1 MSKKK
6 ARPDDAEQVISLLL
20 SGERQ
25 DVVILI
31 VPSHDRHE
39 KRLPTQ
45 DEWANAALDVF
56 GELYG
61 GATAFQAFQGVY
73 KADDGRLLRDRPI
86 LIECYAERAALEDRV
101 RLAEMLAFAKRMGR
115 EMRQEAVALII
126 NDAFYLIKDF
136 R

>member
-6 ARPDDAEQVISLLL
+6 IPPSDDAERVISLLL
-20 SGERQ
+20 SGQRQ
-25 DVVILI
+25 DLVILI

-39 KRLPTQ
+39 KPLASQ
-45 DEWANAALDVF
+45 DEWANAALDLF

-86 LIECYAERAALEDRV
+86 LVEC
-101 RLAEMLAFAKRMGR
+101 GSGWP
-115 EMRQEAVALII
+115 
-126 NDAFYLIKDF
+126 N
-136 R
+136 

>member
-6 ARPDDAEQVISLLL
+6 KTPPDDAEHVISILL
-20 SGERQ
+20 SGQRQ
-25 DVVILI
+25 DLLILI
-31 VPSHDRHE
+31 VPSHDRNE
-39 KRLPTQ
+39 KVLPNQ
-45 DEWANAALDVF
+45 NEWANAALDLF

-61 GATAFQAFQGVY
+61 GATAFQAFQGV
-73 KADDGRLLRDRPI
+73 KSQDGHLLRDRPI
-86 LIECYAERAALEDRV
+86 LIECYAERAALEDRD
-101 RLAEMLAFAKRMGR
+101 RLNELLAFAKRMGR

>member
-6 ARPDDAEQVISLLL
+6 ARPDDTEQVISLLL

-25 DVVILI
+25 DLVILI

-39 KRLPTQ
+39 KALPNQ
-45 DEWANAALDVF
+45 DEWANAGLDLF

-61 GATAFQAFQGVY
+61 GATAFQAFQGVF

-101 RLAEMLAFAKRMGR
+101 RLAELLEFAKRMGR
-115 EMRQEAVALII
+115 ESRQEAVALII